1 MLKETGLIETLKN
14 IPWFFELKPASFER
28 LLSIAELRDLPAGQI
43 LYHEGERAI
52 DFYILVA
59 GQIAIESQVPHHGCV
74 CTFTAGALDVVGWS
88 CLTAFTRQR
97 TSSARATTDCR
108 LIAMNGEELRKLC
121 DEDHDLGYIIMRRLT
136 NIIVS
141 HMLTTRLHLYDLI
154 IQDNQAVVQRPS
166 GQS

>member
-1 MLKETGLIETLKN
+1 MFTESDLIETLKN

-28 LLSIAELRDLPAGQI
+28 LSSIAELCDLPCGQM
-43 LYHEGERAI
+43 LYREGQRAI
-52 DFYILVA
+52 DFYILVS
-59 GQIAIESQVPHHGCV
+59 GQISIEAQVPHHGCV
-74 CTFTAGALDVVGWS
+74 STFTAGALDVVGWS

-108 LIAMNGEELRKLC
+108 LIAMNGEKLREMC
-121 DEDHDLGYIIMRRLT
+121 DEDHDLGYIIMRRLS

-154 IQDNQAVVQRPS
+154 VQDNQVLAAQRHS
-166 GQS
+166 

>member
-1 MLKETGLIETLKN
+1 MFAETGLIETLKN

-28 LLSIAELRDLPAGQI
+28 LSSIAELCDLPCGKI

-52 DFYILVA
+52 DFYILVT
-59 GQIAIESQVPHHGCV
+59 GQISIETQIPHHGCV

-97 TSSARATTDCR
+97 TSSARAITDCR
-108 LIAMNGEELRKLC
+108 LIAMNGEKLRQMC
-121 DEDHDLGYIIMRRLT
+121 DEDHDLGYIVMRRLT

-154 IQDNQAVVQRPS
+154 VQDNQALLNQRPS
-166 GQS
+166 